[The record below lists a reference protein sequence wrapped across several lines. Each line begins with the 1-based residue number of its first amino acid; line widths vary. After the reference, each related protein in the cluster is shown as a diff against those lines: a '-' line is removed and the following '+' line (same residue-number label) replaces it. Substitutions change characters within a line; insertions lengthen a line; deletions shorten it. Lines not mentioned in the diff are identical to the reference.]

1 MPPSSHTPAPQADA
15 PVTDTL
21 AWFDEARF
29 GLFVHFGLYAIPARH
44 EWVMTREKHSPEDYE
59 RYAELFDPDRFDAR
73 QIARTAREA
82 GMRYAVLTTK
92 HHEGFCLFDS
102 ALTDYTSQHACGRDL
117 VREFVDALREEGLRV
132 GFYHSVIDWHHPDF
146 PIDHLHPLRDR
157 EDIDELNRGRD
168 IARYRD
174 YLHGQVRELL
184 TGYGQIDY
192 LFFDFT
198 YPGPHGKGPQ
208 DWDSERLLA
217 TVRELQPGCVVNDRL
232 GIPADL
238 VTPEQYQPAE
248 PMRDDSGRP
257 VRWEACQTTNGSWG
271 YDRDNLEFKSP
282 DLLLRMLVDTVG
294 KGGNML
300 LNIGPDGRGGLR
312 REDTDSLAAIGE
324 WMDLHGRTIHSAGP
338 VDPALGIQ
346 APPGTLLTQRGDRLY
361 IHLTAWPMSHL
372 HVRGLAGAVRFARL
386 LHDGSE
392 IAFSTIDPEQKG
404 SHTTVGGI
412 SADTVTFTVP
422 IMRPEVLLPV
432 IEVLLTEEATPAAG

>member
-1 MPPSSHTPAPQADA
+1 
-15 PVTDTL
+15 
-21 AWFDEARF
+21 
-29 GLFVHFGLYAIPARH
+29 
-44 EWVMTREKHSPEDYE
+44 MTREKHSPEDYE
-59 RYAELFDPDRFDAR
+59 RYADLFDPDRFDAR